1 MPGLDELRVAYDSL
15 YAASSAL
22 PQQERPIAYLAN
34 ECACVKRRGG
44 FILRLDNRR
53 FQKRGHKNKGG
64 MRGGDL
70 PATQVCPPLKS
81 GSFNFLKV
89 SPREQLGLAVLA
101 RRAYRVIVN
110 KWPIYSRHIML
121 VSEELRP
128 QVRQP

>member
-1 MPGLDELRVAYDSL
+1 MQGLDEVCVAYDSL
-15 YAASSAL
+15 YAATSTL
-22 PQQERPIAYLAN
+22 PQQERPIAYLAD
-34 ECACVKRRGG
+34 ECARVKRRGG
-44 FILRLDNRR
+44 FIFRLDDRR

-70 PATQVCPPLKS
+70 PATQVCPTLKS